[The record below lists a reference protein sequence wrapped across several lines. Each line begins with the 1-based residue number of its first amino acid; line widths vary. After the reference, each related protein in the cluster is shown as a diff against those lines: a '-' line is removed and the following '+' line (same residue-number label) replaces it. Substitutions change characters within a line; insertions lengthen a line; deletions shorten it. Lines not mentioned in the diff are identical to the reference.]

1 IAVLQINSTVTVLLL
16 ENNCQPLESIGD
28 YFNQINSQK
37 FKLVARKQLKKGL
50 KYLQQ
55 NKVDIIILNL
65 DLSENTDL
73 NIFQQIYAINPN
85 ISLIIITAKNQ
96 ENTVIQ
102 NKNLAIDQTTS
113 ELKIQDYLSRESISP
128 ALLEKSIISV
138 IGQQQLAQSQQDNLE
153 LQRQLQETQ
162 ELFKT
167 VVDTSSSLMWMI
179 DAHENYT
186 FLNQAWLSFTGQTL
200 ETGFQENWRDRIYPE
215 DLPQCIAVYQSA
227 LTKGQGFEVEY
238 RLRRF
243 DNSYRMMLNTA
254 VRRYNSQGEFAG
266 FLCSCL
272 DITQRKQME
281 QQVIQQAK
289 IDRLLADITQK
300 IHSYLD
306 LDIIIQ
312 TTAEAV
318 NQFLQADKILI
329 TKIVDHLS
337 LTDGTINC
345 KLSLLFKSRLVSFP
359 FCCDIDTPEN
369 LPNKALLDNY
379 DQLSQGKIIAQIN
392 NSVYTIDT
400 IIDDN
405 IAELIDI
412 SYQLILVP
420 IVVQKKLWGLLF
432 VENYLFPK
440 YWQLE
445 EIKFLRQ
452 VALQLE
458 IAIKQSELYQHLE
471 QANQELEKLAVLD
484 GLTKIANRRKFDQ
497 YLEGEWKRLTRERS
511 PLSLILCDIDYFKLY
526 NDTYG
531 HQAGDRCLQK
541 VAQAISKVIKR
552 PADLVARYG
561 GEEFAVILPNTD
573 AGGAKYLARQIR
585 LQIEALKIPHI
596 NSKVDLYVTL
606 SLGVASCI
614 PNGGLGFYALVAAA
628 DKGLY
633 QAKEL
638 GRNQVA
644 LFEMEKS

>member
-1 IAVLQINSTVTVLLL
+1 VLQINSTVTVLLL
-16 ENNCQPLESIGD
+16 ENNCQTSESIS
-28 YFNQINSQK
+28 YCFEQIDSQK
-37 FKLVARKQLKKGL
+37 FKLIVSKQLKKGL

-55 NKVDIIILNL
+55 KHVDIIILNL
-65 DLSENTDL
+65 DLSENTEL

-85 ISLIIITAKNQ
+85 IPLILITINNQ
-96 ENTVIQ
+96 ENKVIQ

-128 ALLEKSIISV
+128 VLLEKSIISV
-138 IGQQQLAQSQQDNLE
+138 ISQQQLAEIQQSNLE
-153 LQRQLQETQ
+153 LQRQLQYTQ

-167 VVDTSSSLMWMI
+167 VVDTTSSLMWMI

-200 ETGFQENWRDRIYPE
+200 EIGFQENWRDRIHPE

-227 LTKGQGFEVEY
+227 LTKAQGFELEY

-243 DNSYRMMLNTA
+243 DYSYRMMLNTA

-289 IDRLLADITQK
+289 TDRLLADITQK
-300 IHSYLD
+300 IYRSLD
-306 LDIIIQ
+306 LEIILQ

-318 NQFLQADKILI
+318 NQFLQAEKILI

-337 LTDGTINC
+337 LTDGKMNRQ
-345 KLSLLFKSRLVSFP
+345 LSLLFESRLVSFP
-359 FCCDIDTPEN
+359 FICELHTPKT
-369 LPNKALLDNY
+369 LPNQALLDNY
-379 DQLSQGKIIAQIN
+379 DQLAQGEIIAQIN
-392 NSVYTIDT
+392 NSVHTVST
-400 IIDDN
+400 IINDS
-405 IAELIDI
+405 ITELTDL
-412 SYQLILVP
+412 SYTLLLVP
-420 IVVQKKLWGLLF
+420 IIVNNQLWGLLC
-432 VENYLFPK
+432 VEHFLSPR

-445 EIKFLRQ
+445 EIKLLRR
-452 VALQLE
+452 VAGQLE

-471 QANQELEKLAVLD
+471 QANQELEALAVLD

-511 PLSLILCDIDYFKLY
+511 PLSLILCDLDYFKLY

-531 HQAGDRCLQK
+531 HQAGDRCLQE

-585 LQIEALKIPHI
+585 LHIEALKIPHI
-596 NSKVDLYVTL
+596 NSSVDLYVTL

-644 LFEMEKS
+644 VFEMENL

>member
-1 IAVLQINSTVTVLLL
+1 VLQINSTVTVLLL
-16 ENNCQPLESIGD
+16 ENNCQTSESIS
-28 YFNQINSQK
+28 YCFEQIDSQK
-37 FKLVARKQLKKGL
+37 FKLIVSKQLKKGL

-55 NKVDIIILNL
+55 KHVDIIILNL
-65 DLSENTDL
+65 DLSENTEL

-85 ISLIIITAKNQ
+85 IPLILITINNQ
-96 ENTVIQ
+96 ENKVIQ

-128 ALLEKSIISV
+128 VLLEKSIISV
-138 IGQQQLAQSQQDNLE
+138 ISQQQLAEIQQSNLE
-153 LQRQLQETQ
+153 LQRQLQYTQ

-167 VVDTSSSLMWMI
+167 VVDTTSSLMWMI

-200 ETGFQENWRDRIYPE
+200 ETGFQENWRDRIHPE

-227 LTKGQGFEVEY
+227 LTKAQGFELEY

-243 DNSYRMMLNTA
+243 DYSYRMMLNTA

-289 IDRLLADITQK
+289 TDRLLADITQK
-300 IHSYLD
+300 IYRSLD
-306 LDIIIQ
+306 LEIILQ

-318 NQFLQADKILI
+318 NQFLQAEKILI

-337 LTDGTINC
+337 LTDGKMNRQ
-345 KLSLLFKSRLVSFP
+345 LSLLFESRLVSFP
-359 FCCDIDTPEN
+359 FICELHTPKT
-369 LPNKALLDNY
+369 LPNQALLDNY
-379 DQLSQGKIIAQIN
+379 DQLAQGEIIAQIN
-392 NSVYTIDT
+392 NSVHTVST
-400 IIDDN
+400 IINDS
-405 IAELIDI
+405 ITELTDL
-412 SYQLILVP
+412 SYTLLLVP
-420 IVVQKKLWGLLF
+420 IIVNNQLWGLLC
-432 VENYLFPK
+432 VEHFLSPR

-445 EIKFLRQ
+445 EIKLLRR
-452 VALQLE
+452 VAGQLE

-471 QANQELEKLAVLD
+471 QANQELEALAVLD

-511 PLSLILCDIDYFKLY
+511 PLSLILCDLDYFKLY

-531 HQAGDRCLQK
+531 HQAGDRCLQE

-585 LQIEALKIPHI
+585 LHIEALKIPHI
-596 NSKVDLYVTL
+596 NSSVDLYVTL

-644 LFEMEKS
+644 VFEMENL

>member
-1 IAVLQINSTVTVLLL
+1 MLQINSTVTVLLL
-16 ENNCQPLESIGD
+16 ENNCQPSESIGD

-37 FKLVARKQLKKGL
+37 FKLVASKQLKKGL

-55 NKVDIIILNL
+55 NHVDIIILNL
-65 DLSENTDL
+65 DLSENTEL

-85 ISLIIITAKNQ
+85 ISLILITANNQ

-102 NKNLAIDQTTS
+102 NKNLAIDQTIS
-113 ELKIQDYLSRESISP
+113 ELKIQDYLSRELISP

-138 IGQQQLAQSQQDNLE
+138 IGQQQLAELQQSNLE
-153 LQRQLQETQ
+153 LKTKLQETQ

-167 VVDTSSSLMWMI
+167 VVDTNSSLIWMI

-200 ETGFQENWRDRIYPE
+200 ETGFQENWRDRIHPE

-227 LTKGQGFEVEY
+227 LTKEQGFEVEY

-243 DNSYRMMLNTA
+243 DNSYRMMLNA
-254 VRRYNSQGEFAG
+254 GVRRYNSQGEFAG

-272 DITQRKQME
+272 DINQRKQME
-281 QQVIQQAK
+281 QQVIKQANT
-289 IDRLLADITQK
+289 DRLLADISQK
-300 IHSYLD
+300 IHSSLD
-306 LDIIIQ
+306 LEIIIQ

-318 NQFLQADKILI
+318 NHFLQAEKILI
-329 TKIVDHLS
+329 TKVINNPS
-337 LTDGTINC
+337 LTNSGINC
-345 KLSLLFKSRLVSFP
+345 ELSLLFESKLVTFP
-359 FCCDIDTPEN
+359 FCCDIDTPET
-369 LPNKALLDNY
+369 LPNQTLLNNY
-379 DQLSQGKIIAQIN
+379 EQLAQGEITAQIKN
-392 NSVYTIDT
+392 YVYTIDT
-400 IIDDN
+400 IIDEN
-405 IAELIDI
+405 IADLIDFTCT
-412 SYQLILVP
+412 LLLVP
-420 IVVQKKLWGLLF
+420 IIVNNKLWGLLC
-432 VENYLFPK
+432 VEEHLYPK

-445 EIKFLRQ
+445 EIKLLKL
-452 VALQLE
+452 VALQLG

-471 QANQELEKLAVLD
+471 QANQELEALAVLD

-633 QAKEL
+633 QAKDL
-638 GRNQVA
+638 GRNKVE
-644 LFEMEKS
+644 LFEMEK